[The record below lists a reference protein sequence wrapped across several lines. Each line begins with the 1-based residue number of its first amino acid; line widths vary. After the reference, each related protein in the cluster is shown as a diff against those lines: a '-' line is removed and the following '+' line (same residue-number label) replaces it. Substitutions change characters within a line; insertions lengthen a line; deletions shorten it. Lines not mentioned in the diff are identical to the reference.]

1 MKLICTIGSI
11 SCDKVLAEKG
21 DIFEVGDKAGESL
34 ITSGYATE
42 VGMEPEK
49 PEPVESEEVVGSER
63 FDGDITDESG
73 EVSEDAVPDELWAI
87 PDIKMWLTSH
97 DSKYPNRAGKAEL
110 LSLVD
115 QGE

>member
-42 VGMEPEK
+42 VGMEPEQL
-49 PEPVESEEVVGSER
+49 EPIKSEEVIGSER
-63 FDGDITDESG
+63 FDGDITDEG
-73 EVSEDAVPDELWAI
+73 DHI
-87 PDIKMWLTSH
+87 PNTSWVVADIKVWLDGNGIEYTNSAT
-97 DSKYPNRAGKAEL
+97 KIEL